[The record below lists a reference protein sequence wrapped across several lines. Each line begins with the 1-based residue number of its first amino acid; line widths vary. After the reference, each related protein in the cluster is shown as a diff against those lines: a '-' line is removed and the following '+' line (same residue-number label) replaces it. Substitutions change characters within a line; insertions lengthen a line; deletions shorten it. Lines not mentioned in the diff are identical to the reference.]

1 MAAGVCQ
8 PLGQTPPS
16 PCPAADL
23 DGKGQQRPS
32 PGALVQQ
39 GHRGCGEL
47 RLPVNEIGADAAEDA
62 VIHQEQ
68 GAPLQ
73 DRAGEQGLPS
83 GFLREAGVGRGEDSG
98 QGEECA
104 WERVPLALGRS
115 LGPSPGGDRERH
127 WDGSVQS
134 LDPQSL
140 TSSSACRLVPGPSTG
155 ATMSSV
161 TGKFSGRWPQRR
173 IRTGLRPFRNW
184 EAKKVS
190 SCQCSNVYSG
200 ARAAGEGG
208 QVTSA
213 RKPHLG
219 ASGWSCSGSVRL
231 PLLFTLYLSQPGL
244 QSLPFTKAARPSP
257 LPTCPAVSLTPQAQ
271 DSAASNAPCQT
282 DWAAALAPPHSS
294 PGI

>member
-1 MAAGVCQ
+1 MGVCQ

-23 DGKGQQRPS
+23 DGKGKQRPS

-39 GHRGCGEL
+39 GHWGCGEL
-47 RLPVNEIGADAAEDA
+47 RLPVNEIGVDAGEDA

-83 GFLREAGVGRGEDSG
+83 GFLREAGVGLGEDSG

-104 WERVPLALGRS
+104 WERVPLARGRS
-115 LGPSPGGDRERH
+115 LGPSLGGDGPEALGQQCAEP
-127 WDGSVQS
+127 GSPV
-134 LDPQSL
+134 
-140 TSSSACRLVPGPSTG
+140 
-155 ATMSSV
+155 
-161 TGKFSGRWPQRR
+161 
-173 IRTGLRPFRNW
+173 
-184 EAKKVS
+184 
-190 SCQCSNVYSG
+190 
-200 ARAAGEGG
+200 
-208 QVTSA
+208 
-213 RKPHLG
+213 PHLQLGLQTGPG
-219 ASGWSCSGSVRL
+219 AQHWSHHVISDGEVLWEVATAADQDRVEAIQELGGEEGVLLPVFQRVLWGKGGGGGGPGHVSPEAPSGSFRVELLWVCPGL

-271 DSAASNAPCQT
+271 DSAASNAPCQR